1 MLTPANTACSYT
13 CGFGDYRLN
22 SADDYYYYKVRY
34 MHVIL
39 LRTRPVGCERTKR
52 SIARDPTHAS
62 ILLLL
67 CAAAAVVRRNF
78 SEVNYIPKWI

>member
-1 MLTPANTACSYT
+1 
-13 CGFGDYRLN
+13 
-22 SADDYYYYKVRY
+22 

-67 CAAAAVVRRNF
+67 CAAAAAVVRRNF